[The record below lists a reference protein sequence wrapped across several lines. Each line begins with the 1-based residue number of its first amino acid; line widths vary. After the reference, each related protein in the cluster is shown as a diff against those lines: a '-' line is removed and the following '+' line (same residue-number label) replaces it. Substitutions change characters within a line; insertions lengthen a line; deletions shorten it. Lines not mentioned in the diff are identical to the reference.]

1 MSGSTLESLLFD
13 QIVEARLPVP
23 DREVRFHPIRKWRF
37 DFYWSREMVACEVEG
52 GIWMRG
58 GGGRH
63 NRPAT
68 FIRDTEKY
76 NEAALMGITVIRVTD
91 KHVKDGTALEW
102 IRRAHGCEHISISER
117 GNIVGDEAIRD
128 SDTD

>member
-13 QIVEARLPVP
+13 QIVEAALPVP

-58 GGGRH
+58 GGRH
-63 NRPAT
+63 NRPTT

-91 KHVKDGTALEW
+91 KHVKDGSALEW
-102 IRRAHGCEHISISER
+102 IRRAHGCERVSISKR
-117 GNIVGDEAIRD
+117 CDIVGDEKNKDA
-128 SDTD
+128 DTD